1 MVETRPGEK
10 MKNEALMAMLPLA
23 VSLSLFSGDGVYRG
37 SRFVTRLIFHGECN
51 LSCIHM
57 VDDRLLLR
65 YFKA

>member
-1 MVETRPGEK
+1 

-23 VSLSLFSGDGVYRG
+23 VSLSLFSGDGVYRR
-37 SRFVTRLIFHGECN
+37 STVPLNYPELYFVTRLIFHGECN

-57 VDDRLLLR
+57 VVDRLLLR